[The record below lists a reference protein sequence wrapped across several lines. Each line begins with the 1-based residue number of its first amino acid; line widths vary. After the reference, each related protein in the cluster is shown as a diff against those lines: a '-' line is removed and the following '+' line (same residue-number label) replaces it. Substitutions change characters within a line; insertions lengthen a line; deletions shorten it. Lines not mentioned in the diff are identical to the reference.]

1 MEVQDADIIYAKMQI
16 VEFYLKLPSYQCIN
30 PNNIHLCFPMQIKTS
45 TREANNVG
53 DKKTTV
59 NNLFAHCIKETAIRR
74 LDDDLQIIRSLSIAI
89 YRLSGAMLEQKRKKL
104 LVCAENVDRRQN
116 NNTSAP
122 ANRPDLN
129 LTQKYKVPK
138 INK

>member
-1 MEVQDADIIYAKMQI
+1 M
-16 VEFYLKLPSYQCIN
+16 
-30 PNNIHLCFPMQIKTS
+30 
-45 TREANNVG
+45 
-53 DKKTTV
+53 TTV
-59 NNLFAHCIKETAIRR
+59 NNLFAHWIKETAIRK

-129 LTQKYKVPK
+129 LT
-138 INK
+138 